1 MRVGLCALSDVRE
14 AARAALATL
23 PRPSGPPPSDVIR
36 APIWTTWAKYKQ
48 QVDQTKVLTFA
59 REIVA
64 NQLTGS
70 VMEIDDK
77 WQAGTQG
84 DRGDRNV
91 HPFHFIHPSD
101 KRKGRRCRRH
111 LRLNSVSFKP
121 RTPSHYP
128 MSRPCT
134 PRVYTTRARYLKS
147 LKSPELNSI

>member
-1 MRVGLCALSDVRE
+1 MEERRPFEGESQWLSMRVGLCALSDVRE

-77 WQAGTQG
+77 WQAGRPGTG
-84 DRGDRNV
+84 RPARPSIALF
-91 HPFHFIHPSD
+91 PFHSPHS
-101 KRKGRRCRRH
+101 H
-111 LRLNSVSFKP
+111 MKP
-121 RTPSHYP
+121 QPP
-128 MSRPCT
+128 P
-134 PRVYTTRARYLKS
+134 P
-147 LKSPELNSI
+147 